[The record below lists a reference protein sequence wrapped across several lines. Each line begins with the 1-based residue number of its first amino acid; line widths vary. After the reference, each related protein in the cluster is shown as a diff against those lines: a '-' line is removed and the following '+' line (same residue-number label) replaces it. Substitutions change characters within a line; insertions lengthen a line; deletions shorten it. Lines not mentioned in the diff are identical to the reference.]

1 MNANGRVNILE
12 ESSQN
17 VFSLYDK
24 IPIDQKMSSYNDA
37 LTGNFEKSN
46 LSRAFFSAKNI
57 IIIQNSLMANV
68 HKASN
73 GHFNIGY
80 QNEDT
85 LKIIMRSVFLQ
96 HSANLC
102 TNITE
107 QIVEL
112 NKIVSEYC
120 VPKLCSEASA
130 YIKYKN
136 DISILAVPLN
146 RPISTYNNNT
156 LELKNFL

>member
-12 ESSQN
+12 QHSQD

-24 IPIDQKMSSYNDA
+24 IPINQKITSYNDA
-37 LTGNFEKSN
+37 MTGNFEQSN

-57 IIIQNSLMANV
+57 IIIQNALMAGV

-73 GHFNIGY
+73 GRFNIGY

-85 LKIIMRSVFLQ
+85 LKIIMRSMFLQ

-102 TNITE
+102 NNITE
-107 QIVEL
+107 QIIEL
-112 NKIVSEYC
+112 NKIVVDYC
-120 VPKLCSEASA
+120 VPQLCSEASA

-136 DISILAVPLN
+136 DVSTLAVPLN
-146 RPISTYNNNT
+146 RPISTYNNNI
-156 LELKNFL
+156 LELKNFF

>member
-1 MNANGRVNILE
+1 MNFNGRVNILE
-12 ESSQN
+12 EQSQD

-24 IPIDQKMSSYNDA
+24 IPINQKIKSYNDA
-37 LTGNFEKSN
+37 MTGNFENSN

-57 IIIQNSLMANV
+57 IIIQNALMAGV
-68 HKASN
+68 YKASN
-73 GHFNIGY
+73 SRFNIGY

-85 LKIIMRSVFLQ
+85 LKIIMRSMFLQ

-112 NKIVSEYC
+112 NKLVVDYC

-136 DISILAVPLN
+136 DVSTLAVPLN
-146 RPISTYNNNT
+146 RPISTYNNNV
-156 LELKNFL
+156 LELKNFF

>member
-12 ESSQN
+12 EPPQN
-17 VFSLYDK
+17 VFNLYDR
-24 IPIDQKMSSYNDA
+24 IPINEKITSYKDA
-37 LTGNFEKSN
+37 LTGNFEQSN

-57 IIIQNSLMANV
+57 IIIQNALMSGV

-73 GHFNIGY
+73 GNFNIGY

-102 TNITE
+102 NNITE
-107 QIVEL
+107 QIVGL
-112 NKIVSEYC
+112 NG
-120 VPKLCSEASA
+120 SA
-130 YIKYKN
+130 YA
-136 DISILAVPLN
+136 DGILVMAWE
-146 RPISTYNNNT
+146 T
-156 LELKNFL
+156 LAAIAMVITAILTV